1 MRIRTAL
8 VLLPV
13 LLLPDLHAQTA
24 LDRANRRLERLETIL
39 RIQDRRTQNDGS
51 LSALLEDADPIIRER
66 AVRAYA
72 SIQDTNA
79 LGLLMGRLQDP
90 DLAVQR
96 SACLAVGQTALLL
109 SAPARATLE
118 RELIW
123 RRLPDIGTPADL
135 LEELGKFGTA
145 DGMSDLLI
153 RYGNSA
159 SEQHTHG
166 LTMALVRFAI
176 RGVTAPAATRFLLRH
191 TYPQDLTTWQTM
203 YALQRTGA
211 TPEIA
216 AELEHLVLLRQH
228 PDPLVRMHLAALLG
242 KLRDVRIA
250 LEPLRRLAEFD
261 ADWRVRVNALRA
273 LAAYPVRTDP
283 ASLLI
288 FRRAFYDG
296 DNMVAVTALAA
307 LRTSDLVAADTL
319 GNGAE
324 VYQHLRRLA
333 LNESGNVLWTVQ
345 SEAAQTLAALLGPAA
360 FPRGLPSVTTPRHL
374 HADLL
379 RALGATGDPSA
390 LPRLTEMARSSDP
403 VRACGAI
410 EGLSALAR
418 RCTWDHTVPG
428 AVRAALLE
436 ALTSEDVAITGT
448 AAGAL
453 TDSVLRDPAIVP
465 ALVKAL
471 AAQRLP
477 DDLEAMQELIGA
489 LGTIGDNRAVLPL
502 LDHLRSSDRTVA
514 IAAAKALGTIT
525 GTDYLSRL
533 PAAQEAFYTDFDFT
547 FLRALP
553 ETLQVAIETARGTIQ
568 ASFFKDAAPFTV
580 MALVKL
586 SEQRGFYRG
595 LTFHR
600 VVPNFVTQGGC
611 PRGDGWGGPGFSLRS
626 EFSGFQYGDGTIGIA
641 SAGKDTEGSQ
651 FFITHSPQPHLDGRY
666 TIIGRVTEG
675 MAVVRALQRDDR
687 IFDLRILR

>member
-1 MRIRTAL
+1 MRTRTTL
-8 VLLPV
+8 VLLLVVV
-13 LLLPDLHAQTA
+13 LPTLHAQTA
-24 LDRANRRLERLETIL
+24 LDRANKRIERLETIL

-51 LSALLEDADPIIRER
+51 LSALLEDADPIVRER

-72 SIQDTNA
+72 SIQDSNA
-79 LGLLMGRLQDP
+79 LGVIMGRLQDP
-90 DLAVQR
+90 DRDVQR
-96 SACLAVGQTALLL
+96 SACLAIGQTALPL
-109 SAPARATLE
+109 SSSARASLE

-123 RRLPDIGTPADL
+123 KRLPDIGTPSEL
-135 LEELGKFGTA
+135 MEELGKFASA
-145 DGMSDLLI
+145 DALSDLLI

-159 SEQHTHG
+159 NEQHTDG

-176 RGVTAPAATRFLLRH
+176 RGVSSPAATRYLLRH
-191 TYPQDLTTWQTM
+191 TYPQDATTWQTM

-216 AELEHLVLLRQH
+216 AEIEHLALLRQH
-228 PDPLVRMHLAALLG
+228 PDPLVRMNLAALLG
-242 KLRDVRIA
+242 KLKDTRVGLD
-250 LEPLRRLAEFD
+250 PLRRLAEFD
-261 ADWRVRVNALRA
+261 SDWRVRVNALRA
-273 LAAYPVRTDP
+273 LTAFPVRTDP
-283 ASLLI
+283 STLLI
-288 FRRAFYDG
+288 FRRAFYDS

-307 LRTSDLVAADTL
+307 LRNSDLVAADTL
-319 GNGAE
+319 GGAAE
-324 VYQHLRRLA
+324 LFQHLRRLA
-333 LNESGNVLWTVQ
+333 MNESGNFVWTVQ
-345 SEAAQTLAALLGPAA
+345 SEAAQSAAALLGPAA
-360 FPRGLPSVTTPRHL
+360 FPHGLPTATTPRHL

-379 RALGATGDPSA
+379 RALGATGDPSG
-390 LPRLTEMARSSDP
+390 LRRLTEMSRSSDP

-410 EGLSALAR
+410 DGLSALAR
-418 RCTWDHTVPG
+418 RCTWDQSIPG
-428 AVRAALLE
+428 SVRGALLE
-436 ALTSEDVAITGT
+436 AVSSEDVAITGT

-453 TDSVLRDPAIVP
+453 TDSIIRDQSIVP
-465 ALVKAL
+465 LLLKAL
-471 AAQRLP
+471 SAQRLP
-477 DDLEAMQELIGA
+477 DGLEAMQELIGA

-502 LDHLRSSDRTVA
+502 LDHLRSSDRTIA
-514 IAAAKALGTIT
+514 IAAAKALGRIT
-525 GTDYLSRL
+525 GTDYVSRL
-533 PAAQEAFYTDFDFT
+533 PVAQEAFYTDFDFT

-553 ETLQVAIETARGTIQ
+553 ETLQVSLETARGTIQ
-568 ASFFKDAAPFTV
+568 ASFYKNAAPFTV

-626 EFSGFQYGDGTIGIA
+626 EFSALQYGDGTIGIA

-675 MAVVRALQRDDR
+675 MAGVRALQRDDR
-687 IFDLRILR
+687 IFDLRIQR

>member
-1 MRIRTAL
+1 MRFRTAL
-8 VLLPV
+8 VLLLV
-13 LLLPDLHAQTA
+13 LFLPPLHAQTA
-24 LDRANRRLERLETIL
+24 LDRANKRLDRLETIL
-39 RIQDRRTQNDGS
+39 RIQDRRTPNDGA
-51 LSALLEDADPIIRER
+51 LSALLDDADPVVRER

-79 LGLLMGRLQDP
+79 LGLIVGRMQDP

-96 SACLAVGQTALLL
+96 SACLAVGQTAMLL
-109 SAPARATLE
+109 SPPARAALE
-118 RELIW
+118 RDLIW
-123 RRLPDIGTPADL
+123 KRLPDIGTPAEL
-135 LEELGKFGTA
+135 IEEIGKFGTA
-145 DGMSDLLI
+145 DALSDLLI

-159 SEQHTHG
+159 SEQHTDG

-176 RGVTAPAATRFLLRH
+176 RGVSSPEATRFLLRH
-191 TYPQDLTTWQTM
+191 AYAQGATTWQTM

-216 AELEHLVLLRQH
+216 AEVERLVLLRQH
-228 PDPLVRMHLAALLG
+228 PDPLVRLNLAALLG
-242 KLRDVRIA
+242 KLKDVRVGR
-250 LEPLRRLAEFD
+250 EPLRRLAEFD

-273 LAAYPVRTDP
+273 LATYPVRTDR
-283 ASLLI
+283 ATLLV

-307 LRTSDLVAADTL
+307 LRTSDLVAADTS
-319 GNGAE
+319 GEAAE

-333 LNESGNVLWTVQ
+333 ANESGNAVWTVQ
-345 SEAAQTLAALLGPAA
+345 SEAAQTLAALLGPSA
-360 FPRGLPSVTTPRHL
+360 FPRGLPTATTPRHL

-379 RALGATGDPSA
+379 RALGATGDPSG
-390 LPRLTEMARSSDP
+390 LPRLTEMSRSSDP

-418 RCTWDHTVPG
+418 RCTWDHKVPG
-428 AVRAALLE
+428 AVRTALLE
-436 ALTSEDVAITGT
+436 ALTSDDVAITGT

-453 TDSVLRDPAIVP
+453 TDSLLRDDTIVP
-465 ALVKAL
+465 AMLNAL

-477 DDLEAMQELIGA
+477 DGLEAMQELIGA

-502 LDHLRSSDRTVA
+502 LDHLRSPDRTVA
-514 IAAAKALGTIT
+514 IAAAKALGMIT
-525 GTDYLSRL
+525 GTNYLSRL

-553 ETLQVAIETARGTIQ
+553 ETLQVSIETARGTMQ
-568 ASFFKDAAPFTV
+568 ASFYTNAAPFTV

-586 SEQRGFYRG
+586 SEQRGFFRG

-611 PRGDGWGGPGFSLRS
+611 PRGDGWGGPGFTLRS
-626 EFSGFQYGDGTIGIA
+626 EFSALQYGEGTIGIA

-687 IFDLRILR
+687 IFDVRVLR